1 MSKSILKILQNVTNI
16 FWSMH
21 VDFLILDAAEYGEH
35 DDHVHHHPM
44 SQRQHGFGRK
54 LPQRTSTK
62 ILG

>member
-1 MSKSILKILQNVTNI
+1 
-16 FWSMH
+16 MH
-21 VDFLILDAAEYGEH
+21 VDFLILDAAEHGEH

-44 SQRQHGFGRK
+44 SQIQHGFGRK